1 MWASEPNE
9 APHCTWISGLINPQS
24 FLTAVMQVA
33 AQEKGM
39 ELDKL
44 MIVTECTKL
53 EYGQINTHSREG
65 CYIHGLSL
73 EGARWDRESGTIE
86 RSRPKEMFSAL
97 PVVIVKA
104 VPVDEVRGGV
114 YKCPVYKTQHRGP
127 TYVFDAQL
135 RTKQPASRWIMG
147 GVALIMDVV
156 E

>member
-1 MWASEPNE
+1 MA
-9 APHCTWISGLINPQS
+9 
-24 FLTAVMQVA
+24 
-33 AQEKGM
+33 

-86 RSRPKEMFSAL
+86 RSRPKKWVSAL

-127 TYVFDAQL
+127 TTCLMLNFA
-135 RTKQPASRWIMG
+135 RSSRP
-147 GVALIMDVV
+147 VV
-156 E
+156 GSWVVSH